1 MTMEPRPFTFARA
14 PQILFGAGSFDRI
27 GDLLRRYG
35 RTVAIVTGE
44 TALRKSDRWIPLI
57 KQLAAKALSFSQLT
71 ISGEPSPRA
80 VDAAVAQCR
89 MKGVCAVCAIGGGS
103 VIDAGKAIAAMLPS
117 GEPVREFLEGVG
129 TRQHDGAT
137 VPLIA
142 VPTTA
147 GTGSEATK
155 NAVISEIG
163 PRGFKKSL
171 RHDNFVPAY
180 AVIDPELSRSCPPG
194 LTAACGMDAF
204 TQLLE
209 AYCSPAASV
218 MTDALAYTGLQ
229 HVKDCLVPAATRG
242 ADDLAA
248 RSGMAYAALMSGICL
263 ANAGLGIVH
272 GLAAPIGAR
281 YVIPHGV
288 VCGTL
293 VGAATRANIGALRR
307 QSPDHPLLSKFACA
321 GMLLS
326 GDYAAS
332 ADAACDK
339 LVAVIESWAQELNIP
354 RLGDFGIAESEIPK
368 IVDDVVCRT
377 NAVELSRSEMAEIV
391 KSRL

>member
-1 MTMEPRPFTFARA
+1 MELRSFTFARA
-14 PQILFGAGSFDRI
+14 PHILFGAGSFDRI
-27 GDLLRRYG
+27 GDLLCRYG

-44 TALRKSDRWIPLI
+44 TALRKSGRWIPLV

-71 ISGEPSPRA
+71 ISGEPSPQA

-103 VIDAGKAIAAMLPS
+103 VIDAGKAIAAMLPG

-194 LTAACGMDAF
+194 VTAACGMDAF

-209 AYCSPAASV
+209 AYCSPAASA

-229 HVKDCLVPAATRG
+229 HVKDNLLRAATQG
-242 ADDLAA
+242 VDDIAA

-293 VGAATRANIGALRR
+293 VSAATRANIEALRR
-307 QSPDHPLLSKFACA
+307 QSPNHPLLSKFACA

-332 ADAACDK
+332 MDAACDT
-339 LVAVIESWAQELNIP
+339 LVAAIESWTQELNIP
-354 RLGDFGIAESEIPK
+354 RLGDFGITESEVPK
-368 IVDDVVCRT
+368 IVDDVVCKT
-377 NAVELSRSEMAEIV
+377 NAVELSKSEMTEIV